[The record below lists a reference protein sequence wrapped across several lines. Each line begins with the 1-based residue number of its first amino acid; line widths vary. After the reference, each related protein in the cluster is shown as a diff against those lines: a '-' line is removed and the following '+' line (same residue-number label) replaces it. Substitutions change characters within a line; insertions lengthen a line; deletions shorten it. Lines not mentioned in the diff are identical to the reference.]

1 MRAFCTTH
9 SDFPG
14 HSVSFKFKQNITGSA
29 EDDGT
34 KNVEIIVSLKY
45 LSNFWGALEMSSIN
59 YEINLISTWSDKCVL
74 SNDTKVTTFAINDS
88 L

>member
-1 MRAFCTTH
+1 
-9 SDFPG
+9 
-14 HSVSFKFKQNITGSA
+14 
-29 EDDGT
+29 
-34 KNVEIIVSLKY
+34 
-45 LSNFWGALEMSSIN
+45 MSSIN